1 MKDQNQSQVEFTAED
16 LNNLDK
22 EIFGTEEETTP
33 ENPLEEFEETQEEK
47 KPESEEKDEVSDKE
61 NKEED
66 TPSEEKKEEPQPKTT
81 LEYTEV
87 AKDFIESGDW
97 EDVIIEGEGEEEDK
111 KLSELIEEGKV
122 DKATFLSVKKEMD
135 KAKEERLKNNYIKVE
150 GLEESK
156 RKLIEI
162 IKEGKTEEVKNLLQ
176 EEPDLLEE
184 PFKGFDND
192 NDSHNE
198 HVLTWYYK
206 AKGNND
212 SETQALVEKAKKDL
226 TVDSLASEIVE
237 KAREQH
243 KLKLD
248 KKAEELKAQNKEE
261 EQALKEYKKDLK
273 QNLKELGI
281 KDTTIKKFTD
291 FATQTNDDGIL
302 PVDSMFE
309 DIMSDPKKA
318 SDFIYYMLEPED
330 FIKKKSESLLKSKS
344 INDMRKIKRLQQE
357 QKSKGTSN
365 KTEEPSKKP
374 KDFLDELEL
383 ELQQELN

>member
-22 EIFGTEEETTP
+22 EIFGTEEEATP
-33 ENPLEEFEETQEEK
+33 DNPLEEFEETQEEEQK
-47 KPESEEKDEVSDKE
+47 EEEKPELEEK
-61 NKEED
+61 EE
-66 TPSEEKKEEPQPKTT
+66 TPPEEKKEEPKTT
-81 LEYTEV
+81 SEYTEI

-135 KAKEERLKNNYIKVE
+135 KAKEEKLKNNYIKVE

-162 IKEGKTEEVKNLLQ
+162 IKEGKTEEVRNLLT
-176 EEPDLLEE
+176 EEPDILEE

-192 NDSHNE
+192 NDAHNE

-226 TVDSLASEIVE
+226 SMDSIAAEVVE

-248 KKAEELKAQNKEE
+248 KKAEELKSQNQEE

-291 FATQTNDDGIL
+291 FATQTNEEGML

-309 DIMSDPKKA
+309 EIMSDPKKA

-330 FIKKKSESLLKSKS
+330 FIKKKSESLLKTKS
-344 INDMRKIKRLQQE
+344 IDDMRKIKRLQQE

-365 KTEEPSKKP
+365 KIEEPSKKP
-374 KDFLDELEL
+374 KGFLDELEL
-383 ELQQELN
+383 ELQQELT

>member
-1 MKDQNQSQVEFTAED
+1 MENQSQVEFTPED

-22 EIFGTEEETTP
+22 EIFGTTEEDTT
-33 ENPLEEFEETQEEK
+33 ENPLESLEEEEEPKPEVEEETPAEEEEK
-47 KPESEEKDEVSDKE
+47 PTKPKE
-61 NKEED
+61 
-66 TPSEEKKEEPQPKTT
+66 EEKKEPEPQPKTT
-81 LEYTEV
+81 SEYTEV

-135 KAKEERLKNNYIKVE
+135 AAKKEQLNKNYIKVE

-162 IKEGKTEEVKNLLQ
+162 IKEGKTEEVQNLLRD
-176 EEPDLLEE
+176 EPDILEE

-198 HVLTWYYK
+198 HVLKWYYK

-226 TVDSLASEIVE
+226 SMDSIASEVVE

-243 KLKLD
+243 KIKLD
-248 KKAEELKAQNKEE
+248 KKAEELKSQNLEE
-261 EQALKEYKKDLK
+261 EKALKEYKKDLK
-273 QNLKELGI
+273 ANLKELGI

-291 FATQTNDDGIL
+291 FATQANEDGQL
-302 PVDSMFE
+302 PVDSMYE
-309 DIMSDPKKA
+309 EIMGDPQKA
-318 SDFIYYMLEPED
+318 VDFIYYMLEPED

-357 QKSKGTSN
+357 QKSKGTSS
-365 KTEEPSKKP
+365 KKEDTGKKP
-374 KDFLDELEL
+374 KDFIDELEL
-383 ELQQELN
+383 ELQQELT